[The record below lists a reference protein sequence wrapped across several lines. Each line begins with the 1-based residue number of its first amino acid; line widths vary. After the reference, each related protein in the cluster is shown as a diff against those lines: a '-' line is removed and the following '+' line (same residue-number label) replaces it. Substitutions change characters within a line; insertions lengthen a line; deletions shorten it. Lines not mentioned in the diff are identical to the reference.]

1 MISVQNVTHRYG
13 DGVPP
18 VLDGVCVD
26 LPEGEVTALVGANG
40 AGKSTL
46 LSVMARLLVPTSG
59 TVLLDGTDVTAAPAR
74 DVARQIAVL
83 RQENPLIARLT
94 VTDLVGFGRFP
105 HSGGRLTEQDHHVV
119 ADCLEY
125 LQLTELQDRYL
136 DELSGGQRQRAFIAM
151 VLAQETHYVLLDEP
165 LNNLDMRHSANMM
178 AFLRRICDELGR
190 TVVLVLH
197 DINVAASYCDRIVG
211 MRDGAVV
218 VNGPPSDV
226 MQPSVLDA
234 VFGASIAVHD
244 VAGQRVAL
252 HWVPGD
258 L

>member
-13 DGVPP
+13 DGIPP

-26 LPEGEVTALVGANG
+26 LPKGEVTALVGANG